1 MKQYCVNLLLIALL
15 SCLTGSALAER
26 QQEPLEFGFIELP
39 PFGYTNSEGE
49 ANGYLVKLSK
59 RVFREMGLPV
69 HFQQHPAKRL
79 YQQLKTGTTAMT
91 LGADGLYQ
99 LRKAAI
105 ETQEPA
111 ITLTLAIYH
120 RQDTD
125 PVFYINGL
133 KGKRVVLMQGYSY
146 GRLRRF
152 FEEQADNMQIS
163 YARTH
168 VSALKMLLYGR
179 ADYLL
184 NYQIPGDT
192 VIARNGLGGLKSQ
205 VIGKTPIHLFVSR
218 EVEGAQRI
226 TEEWDHQLKKLR
238 KNGELPI
245 FDYYDQFE

>member
-1 MKQYCVNLLLIALL
+1 MKRYCLNLLLIALL
-15 SCLTGSALAER
+15 SGLAGAALAGE
-26 QQEPLEFGFIELP
+26 QQEPIEFGFIEFP

-59 RVFREMGLPV
+59 RVFREMDLPV

-79 YQQLKTGTTAMT
+79 YRQLKTGRTAMT
-91 LGADGLYQ
+91 LASDGLYQ
-99 LRKAAI
+99 LRNTAF
-105 ETQEPA
+105 ESQEPA

-120 RQDTD
+120 RQDTE

-133 KGKRVVLMQGYSY
+133 KGKRVVLIQGYSY
-146 GRLRRF
+146 GPLQRF
-152 FEEQADNMQIS
+152 FEEQADSMEIS

-168 VSALKMLLYGR
+168 ASALKMVLYGR

-184 NYQIPGDT
+184 NYQTPADT

-205 VIGKTPIHLFVSR
+205 VIGKTPVHLFVSK

-226 TEEWDHQLKKLR
+226 TEQWDRQLKKLR
-238 KNGELPI
+238 ENGELPV
-245 FDYYDQFE
+245 FNYYNKFE